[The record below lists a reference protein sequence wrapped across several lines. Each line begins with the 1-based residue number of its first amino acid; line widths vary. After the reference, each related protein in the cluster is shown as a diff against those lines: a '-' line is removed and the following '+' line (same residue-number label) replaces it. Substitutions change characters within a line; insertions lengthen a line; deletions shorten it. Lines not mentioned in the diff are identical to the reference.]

1 MTKITEIQRFNDENA
16 ASLLKTIADNMN
28 SDTDELVL
36 DFSGVRRLDANALRA
51 LEQFA
56 STADARSIKVALRG
70 ASAEIYKVLT
80 LVKLTSRFA
89 FVS

>member
-1 MTKITEIQRFNDENA
+1 MTTITEIQRFNNENA
-16 ASLLKTIADNMN
+16 ASLLKTIGDNLN
-28 SDTDELVL
+28 RDTDEVVL

-56 STADARSIKVALRG
+56 STAEAKSIKVALRG
-70 ASAEIYKVLT
+70 ASVEIYKVLT
-80 LVKLTSRFA
+80 LVKLTSRLT